1 METNEIQP
9 SKRSA
14 EDHRLI
20 ESAITGNEK
29 AYQKLMMKY
38 RKSVYYLIFKM
49 VRNPQDAEDLTQE
62 TFVKAFSSLAKFDTR
77 YAFSTWIFKIA
88 SNNTID
94 FIRKQ
99 RMQTYSINESIN
111 TEDGVNN
118 PLQIEDTGLI
128 AHDIVMR
135 DQRKQYLAIAI
146 AKLPE
151 RYQQLIT
158 LRYFEEY
165 SYEEVAE
172 HLKVPLGTVKAQLHR
187 ARELLNEEL
196 SRIEHS
202 L

>member
-1 METNEIQP
+1 
-9 SKRSA
+9 
-14 EDHRLI
+14 
-20 ESAITGNEK
+20 
-29 AYQKLMMKY
+29 
-38 RKSVYYLIFKM
+38 

-62 TFVKAFSSLAKFDTR
+62 TFVKAFTSLTKFDTR

-88 SNNTID
+88 SNSTID
-94 FIRKQ
+94 FIRRQ
-99 RMQTYSINESIN
+99 RMQTYSINDN

-135 DQRKQYLAIAI
+135 DQRKEYLAIAI

-158 LRYFEEY
+158 LRYFDEY
-165 SYEEVAE
+165 SYEEVAQQ
-172 HLKVPLGTVKAQLHR
+172 LKVPLGTVKAQLHR
-187 ARELLNEEL
+187 ARELLNDEL
-196 SRIEHS
+196 SRIENS